1 MGKGAICMDME
12 MRVDAR
18 GLACPLPVVKT
29 KKAIE
34 ALTAGRVVAIVDNPV
49 ARDNVIKLAQSLSLP
64 VDVVAEGTDFILSI
78 FKGGGVAVA
87 EPETSMEAAVLP
99 ERSGKNTVVLVMG
112 DKMGHPEEELGEV
125 LTKSFFYALTECSPI
140 PRTIIFLNG
149 GVRLTCAESEVLPSL
164 RTLQHQGVEILSCG
178 TCLDYLELKD
188 KLEVGS
194 ISNMFSI
201 IEKLMAADKVIT
213 IA

>member
-1 MGKGAICMDME
+1 MEKGATFVE
-12 MRVDAR
+12 AELQVDAR

-29 KKAIE
+29 KQ
-34 ALTAGRVVAIVDNPV
+34 ALDKLAAGKVFTIVDSPV

-78 FKGGGVAVA
+78 IKGGGVAVA
-87 EPETSMEAAVLP
+87 EPETEAEAAILP
-99 ERSGKNTVVLVMG
+99 EPAGDKIVVLVLA
-112 DKMGHPEEELGEV
+112 DKIGRPEAELGEA
-125 LTKSFFYALTECSPI
+125 LTKSFFYALTECSPL
-140 PRTIIFLNG
+140 PRTVIFMNG
-149 GVRLTCAESEVLPSL
+149 AVRLTCTGSDVLGSL
-164 RTLQHQGVEILSCG
+164 RTLAHQGVELLSCG
-178 TCLDYLELKD
+178 TCLDYLQLND

-194 ISNMFSI
+194 VSNMFSI